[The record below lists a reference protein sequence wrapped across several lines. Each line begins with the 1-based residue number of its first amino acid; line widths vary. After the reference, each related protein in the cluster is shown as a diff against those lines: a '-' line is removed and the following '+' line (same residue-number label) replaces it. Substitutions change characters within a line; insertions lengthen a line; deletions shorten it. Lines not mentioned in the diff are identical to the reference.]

1 MNETARPKHAEW
13 REGQAAMKAGQIARA
28 HELFHKAASA
38 GFAPAQFDLGR
49 LLVFGLVEG
58 ADAAEGVAW
67 LRRAEAQRHA
77 PAIYQL
83 ATLAMG
89 ERLVPFDP
97 TQVLE
102 RVRTA
107 AEAGHSRALTTLA
120 VFYGEDPSADLRAL
134 GTLCLEHAAMRGDE
148 VAMALLAFR
157 LVKGRDVAANVPRAA
172 AMLDLLTSRGLA
184 LPTMAPS
191 IRRASPAPLGLG
203 QLPTLPLPRVGVL
216 ETTAGDGNEL
226 CVAPRIRE
234 YAQHLSDEQC
244 MAVMLTATRH
254 LKPSMTADPAGRWV
268 KVGVRTS
275 DEALIDPLLEDVV
288 LRQVQRRMAAVAGLP
303 VTHAEPLIVLRYSA
317 GQEYRPHSD
326 CLPDSL
332 VTPLEQ
338 GGSGQ
343 RLSTVIA
350 YLNASCTGGATTFP
364 RLDLRVEP
372 RAGSVLCFSN
382 LDADGKP
389 DPGAVHAGEPV
400 TAGLKW
406 ICTLWMRQGPYRQQ

>member
-1 MNETARPKHAEW
+1 
-13 REGQAAMKAGQIARA
+13 
-28 HELFHKAASA
+28 
-38 GFAPAQFDLGR
+38 
-49 LLVFGLVEG
+49 
-58 ADAAEGVAW
+58 
-67 LRRAEAQRHA
+67 
-77 PAIYQL
+77 
-83 ATLAMG
+83 
-89 ERLVPFDP
+89 
-97 TQVLE
+97 
-102 RVRTA
+102 
-107 AEAGHSRALTTLA
+107 
-120 VFYGEDPSADLRAL
+120 
-134 GTLCLEHAAMRGDE
+134 
-148 VAMALLAFR
+148 
-157 LVKGRDVAANVPRAA
+157 
-172 AMLDLLTSRGLA
+172 
-184 LPTMAPS
+184 
-191 IRRASPAPLGLG
+191 
-203 QLPTLPLPRVGVL
+203 
-216 ETTAGDGNEL
+216 
-226 CVAPRIRE
+226 
-234 YAQHLSDEQC
+234 

>member
-1 MNETARPKHAEW
+1 MNEAARPKQAEW

-28 HELFHKAASA
+28 HELFHKAAGA

-58 ADAAEGVAW
+58 ADAAEGVEW
-67 LRRAEAQRHA
+67 LRRAEAERHA
-77 PAIYQL
+77 PAMYQL

-89 ERLVPFDP
+89 ERLVPFDA

-102 RVRTA
+102 RVRAA
-107 AEAGHSRALTTLA
+107 AESGHPRALTTLG
-120 VFYGEDPSADLRAL
+120 VFYGEDPSTEIRAL
-134 GTLCLEHAAMRGDE
+134 GTLCLEHAATRGDE
-148 VAMALLAFR
+148 IAMALLAFR

-172 AMLDLLTSRGLA
+172 AMLDLLASRGLS
-184 LPTMAPS
+184 LPTMVPS
-191 IRRASPAPLGLG
+191 ISRSNPAPVGLG
-203 QLPTLPLPRVGVL
+203 QLPTLPVPRPGVL
-216 ETTAGDGNEL
+216 DASAGDGQDL

-234 YAQHLSDEQC
+234 YVQHIRDEQC
-244 MAVMLTATRH
+244 LSVVLTAMRH
-254 LKPSMTADPAGRWV
+254 MKPSKTADPQGRWV
-268 KVGVRTS
+268 KVGLRTS

-288 LRQVQRRMAAVAGLP
+288 LRQVQRRMAATAGLP
-303 VTHAEPLIVLRYSA
+303 VSHAEPLIVLRYAA

-332 VTPLEQ
+332 VTPVER

-343 RLSTVIA
+343 RVATVIT
-350 YLNASCTGGATTFP
+350 YLNANFTGGATFFP
-364 RLDLRVEP
+364 HIDLRVEP

-389 DPGAVHAGEPV
+389 DPGAVHAGEPI
-400 TAGLKW
+400 TAGVKW
-406 ICTLWMRQGPYRQQ
+406 ICTLWMRQGPHRPR